1 MRLLA
6 DENCPRT
13 LIRLLREAGHD
24 VAWIREDSP
33 GIPDREVLARALRE
47 RRVVATFD
55 KGFGDLAF
63 RSGLPALCGVL
74 LFRLRGTNAT
84 AVADR
89 AAEALESRDSW
100 MGVFATV
107 TDTEV
112 RIRHLGHR

>member
-13 LIRLLREAGHD
+13 LIRVLREAGHD
-24 VAWIREDSP
+24 VAWIHEDSP
-33 GIPDREVLARALRE
+33 GLTDPGVLARAMRE

-55 KGFGDLAF
+55 KGFGGLAF
-63 RSGLPALCGVL
+63 QSRLPASCGVL
-74 LFRLRGTNAT
+74 LFRLRGMNAT
-84 AVADR
+84 ALAER
-89 AAEALESRDSW
+89 AVEALESRSSW

-112 RIRHLGHR
+112 RVRHLGHR